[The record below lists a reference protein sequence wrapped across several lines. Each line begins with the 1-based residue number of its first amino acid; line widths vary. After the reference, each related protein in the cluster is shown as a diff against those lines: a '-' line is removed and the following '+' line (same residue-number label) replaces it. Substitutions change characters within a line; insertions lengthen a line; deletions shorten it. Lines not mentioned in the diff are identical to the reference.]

1 VNTHSASKTLK
12 PPRQQAVSDNEIL
25 LIILPSILSFIGLM
39 YSQKAAKNSQ
49 DMDKIREDVA
59 WLKGK
64 LSEHLRDHP

>member
-1 VNTHSASKTLK
+1 M
-12 PPRQQAVSDNEIL
+12 SDSEVL
-25 LIILPSILSFIGLM
+25 LVLLPSVLSFAGMM
-39 YSQKAAKNSQ
+39 YAQKAAKNSQ

>member
-1 VNTHSASKTLK
+1 MPNVSKTPK
-12 PPRQQAVSDNEIL
+12 QPRQQAMSDQETL
-25 LIILPSILSFIGLM
+25 LVILPSILSFAGMM
-39 YSQKAAKNSQ
+39 YAQKAAKNSQ